1 MKSRIPEISISK
13 TSHNLNCS
21 CFFCI
26 LSETL
31 PSPRRAK
38 ISKYFKQMPLRD
50 DQEHVLVLSGLW
62 KISMTK
68 PKDPEFPSLGIFT
81 CMTKLISKGVTNRS
95 WLLRHQN
102 ICIPYYV
109 AHIIGS
115 YTIKKAKFAKR
126 AVKCLV
132 VQPLLE
138 LLKGK
143 ISWVEQ
149 RVALRALAHIASHEA
164 TFESVEAHEVEII
177 EAAMNIAS
185 TCLNKVYDE
194 FVGLKKSERLKYHRN
209 LLTRGLG
216 GFELENIKAEE
227 WASQLQCWSL
237 YLLNS
242 FACRERSLRLIC
254 KKKFLKDLCGIES
267 IANLQEVVES
277 LCNVSRSSDERQ
289 RMVIESLVQLLIDPV
304 TRYKVMDK
312 VAPVLADLVELRDI
326 KGKHKVIGKAIMK
339 VLLHYFHRIKIC
351 KVSLYSER
359 TRRLEEL
366 WNLKVE
372 RVKKEKLLSV
382 QELREKEALSCVL
395 KKEGRKSFF
404 AGEIENAVVKYS
416 EALNLCPLKL
426 RKERI
431 VLHSN
436 RAQSYL
442 LLRDSEC
449 AISDATR
456 ALCLS
461 GAARPHGKSLWRRSQ
476 AFDMKG
482 LTKESLM
489 DCLAFIDTEGFK
501 IPCYAAGFF
510 N

>member
-227 WASQLQCWSL
+227 WASQLQ
-237 YLLNS
+237 Y
-242 FACRERSLRLIC
+242 
-254 KKKFLKDLCGIES
+254 
-267 IANLQEVVES
+267 
-277 LCNVSRSSDERQ
+277 ERQ

>member
-1 MKSRIPEISISK
+1 MGR
-13 TSHNLNCS
+13 
-21 CFFCI
+21 
-26 LSETL
+26 
-31 PSPRRAK
+31 
-38 ISKYFKQMPLRD
+38 
-50 DQEHVLVLSGLW
+50 
-62 KISMTK
+62 
-68 PKDPEFPSLGIFT
+68 
-81 CMTKLISKGVTNRS
+81 
-95 WLLRHQN
+95 
-102 ICIPYYV
+102 
-109 AHIIGS
+109 
-115 YTIKKAKFAKR
+115 
-126 AVKCLV
+126 
-132 VQPLLE
+132 
-138 LLKGK
+138 
-143 ISWVEQ
+143 
-149 RVALRALAHIASHEA
+149 
-164 TFESVEAHEVEII
+164 
-177 EAAMNIAS
+177 
-185 TCLNKVYDE
+185 
-194 FVGLKKSERLKYHRN
+194 
-209 LLTRGLG
+209 
-216 GFELENIKAEE
+216 
-227 WASQLQCWSL
+227 
-237 YLLNS
+237 
-242 FACRERSLRLIC
+242 
-254 KKKFLKDLCGIES
+254 ES

>member
-1 MKSRIPEISISK
+1 
-13 TSHNLNCS
+13 
-21 CFFCI
+21 
-26 LSETL
+26 
-31 PSPRRAK
+31 
-38 ISKYFKQMPLRD
+38 
-50 DQEHVLVLSGLW
+50 
-62 KISMTK
+62 
-68 PKDPEFPSLGIFT
+68 
-81 CMTKLISKGVTNRS
+81 
-95 WLLRHQN
+95 
-102 ICIPYYV
+102 
-109 AHIIGS
+109 
-115 YTIKKAKFAKR
+115 
-126 AVKCLV
+126 
-132 VQPLLE
+132 
-138 LLKGK
+138 
-143 ISWVEQ
+143 
-149 RVALRALAHIASHEA
+149 
-164 TFESVEAHEVEII
+164 
-177 EAAMNIAS
+177 
-185 TCLNKVYDE
+185 
-194 FVGLKKSERLKYHRN
+194 
-209 LLTRGLG
+209 
-216 GFELENIKAEE
+216 
-227 WASQLQCWSL
+227 
-237 YLLNS
+237 
-242 FACRERSLRLIC
+242 
-254 KKKFLKDLCGIES
+254 
-267 IANLQEVVES
+267 
-277 LCNVSRSSDERQ
+277 
-289 RMVIESLVQLLIDPV
+289 MVIESLVQLLIDPV

-501 IPCYAAGFF
+501 IPCYAAGHELHCRRTFHWEKSMGEKKVWKDESSDCKCWKKTGSVKNKKAQYVF
-510 N
+510 SLVFSLKVVIVEAQGCCCQSSGLLLSKLSLVQMP